1 MHSKYKFALF
11 LIILVTVIIA
21 CSQVLYIPTFADSQ
35 NTGVSTDTL
44 ALGRKL
50 YVNNC
55 AGCHNLYQPER
66 FTAKQWEKIIPEM
79 QIKAKSNDSDI
90 MIISKYLKARSKKD

>member
-1 MHSKYKFALF
+1 MHSKYKHLLF
-11 LIILVTVIIA
+11 FIVLVMVIIA
-21 CSQVLYIPTFADSQ
+21 CSQVLYYPTFTDSQ

-50 YVNNC
+50 YVTNC
-55 AGCHNLYQPER
+55 AGCHNLYQPEG
-66 FTAKQWEKIIPEM
+66 FTEKQWEKILPEM

-90 MIISKYLKARSKKD
+90 IIISKYLKARSKRE